1 MTGSIVI
8 LFKIFILDYALYPC
22 YKVQNLIVIKETCMS
37 SEVTLTEANFDTEVL
52 QSKLPVL
59 VDFWAEWCGPCRML
73 APTIDEL
80 AIEFS
85 GKAKVG
91 KVNVDQ
97 NQMIAERYGIRSIPT
112 LILFKNGTIV
122 EQIVGSQTKEAL
134 KGKLIKAL

>member
-1 MTGSIVI
+1 
-8 LFKIFILDYALYPC
+8 
-22 YKVQNLIVIKETCMS
+22 MS
-37 SEVTLTEANFDTEVL
+37 SEVTLTEANFDAEVL

-112 LILFKNGTIV
+112 LILFKNGEII
-122 EQIVGSQTKEAL
+122 EQIVGSQTRDVL
-134 KGKLIKAL
+134 KAKLTKAL

>member
-1 MTGSIVI
+1 
-8 LFKIFILDYALYPC
+8 
-22 YKVQNLIVIKETCMS
+22 MS
-37 SEVTLTEANFDTEVL
+37 SEVTLTEANFDAEVL

-73 APTIDEL
+73 APIIDEL

-97 NQMIAERYGIRSIPT
+97 NQMISERYGIRSIPT

-122 EQIVGSQTKEAL
+122 EQIVGSQTKEVL
-134 KGKLIKAL
+134 KTKLTKVL

>member
-1 MTGSIVI
+1 
-8 LFKIFILDYALYPC
+8 
-22 YKVQNLIVIKETCMS
+22 MS

-73 APTIDEL
+73 SPTIDEL
-80 AIEFS
+80 ASEFS

-134 KGKLIKAL
+134 KGKLTKAL

>member
-1 MTGSIVI
+1 
-8 LFKIFILDYALYPC
+8 
-22 YKVQNLIVIKETCMS
+22 MS

-73 APTIDEL
+73 APIIDEL

-97 NQMIAERYGIRSIPT
+97 NQMISERYGIRSIPT

-134 KGKLIKAL
+134 IGKLTKTL